1 MLRALSPRLAPRA
14 AAAARALSI
23 DASSLRGRDLDTLFS
38 LSGAEVRVLLDMA
51 KALKARLRAPG
62 AAPYTPLTGRTLS
75 MVFQKRSTR
84 TRVSAEGGFAALGGH
99 AIFLGSEDVQLG
111 KNETLLDTARVLG
124 RFSDIVLARVFAH
137 ADIDVL
143 CRECPAPVINA
154 LSDAHHPLQ
163 LLADVQTLEERL
175 GPVAG
180 RTLAWVGDGN
190 NILLTLLSAA
200 GALGYNVRYA
210 TPRGYAPDAAVVARA
225 AERARAAGV
234 ELVATHDPLEAV
246 RGADAVVTDTWVSMG
261 QEDEAAARAAAF
273 AGYRVTEDLA
283 RRGGAKP
290 GWVFLHCLPRKQ
302 NEVDDEVFYGGRSL
316 VWDEAENRK
325 WTVMAVFLAQL
336 LGGMD

>member
-1 MLRALSPRLAPRA
+1 LQCKVTFVKERKKRKKPNLILNSYRIIYYTYTYP
-14 AAAARALSI
+14 
-23 DASSLRGRDLDTLFS
+23 T
-38 LSGAEVRVLLDMA
+38 A

-175 GPVAG
+175 GPVG
-180 RTLAWVGDGN
+180 
-190 NILLTLLSAA
+190 AA
-200 GALGYNVRYA
+200 RSRGWA
-210 TPRGYAPDAAVVARA
+210 TATTSCSRCSLPRARSGTTCGTRRRAATRPTRPSSRARPSARA
-225 AERARAAGV
+225 PRASSSSRR
-234 ELVATHDPLEAV
+234 TTRSRPC
-246 RGADAVVTDTWVSMG
+246 
-261 QEDEAAARAAAF
+261 AARM
-273 AGYRVTEDLA
+273 
-283 RRGGAKP
+283 
-290 GWVFLHCLPRKQ
+290 Q
-302 NEVDDEVFYGGRSL
+302 S
-316 VWDEAENRK
+316 
-325 WTVMAVFLAQL
+325 
-336 LGGMD
+336 